1 MGRGGAGTPPRPTS
15 VHIDA
20 STSCIW
26 VAFLVPEDAPPLYGI
41 SDAAAFRRQ
50 VVVELRSASARYPED
65 PVIAALVD
73 GLRQGSE
80 HFARLWERRDV
91 RPVSVLRKTFTHPTV
106 GAITVDCDDL
116 HLAEQDQ
123 TLVLYSAPAGSESAD
138 ALQFLDAIA
147 AVHD

>member
-1 MGRGGAGTPPRPTS
+1 MTTPTPADWMS
-15 VHIDA
+15 
-20 STSCIW
+20 
-26 VAFLVPEDAPPLYGI
+26 I

-73 GLRQGSE
+73 ELRQGSE

-91 RPVSVLRKTFTHPTV
+91 QPVSVLTKTFTHPTV

-147 AVHD
+147 ATHDDPVRGRQRRRGSGW